1 MKIVFDNIIYSLQKS
16 GGGSV
21 YWTELIKRFSK
32 MNDDTV
38 FFDQK
43 EPNDNIFRKTVD
55 FKNVKTESK
64 WFLSI
69 RRYLPFSEKIKGKF
83 IFHSSYFSSET

>member
-1 MKIVFDNIIYSLQKS
+1 MKLVLDNIIFSLQKS

-21 YWTELIKRFSK
+21 YWTELIKRFST

-43 EPNDNIFRKTVD
+43 EPNDNIFRKTID
-55 FKNVKTESK
+55 LKNVKTESK